1 MKRMTPLLLAL
12 VAACTL
18 AVTLVSAQ
26 TAKPKPGSK
35 ALPVVFA
42 VLNDGKIVEP
52 IGYLEKGKLAPTVDG
67 ASEAPK
73 LAAFNRQY
81 YKPATTYRLIFGGA
95 DAGTITIKSSDPK
108 AECIA
113 NTAQVT
119 FASTR
124 AKLKGNVMG
133 LATNAAASAKASGV
147 RRLPTVAERTEIEV
161 LVRAELAK
169 QKVAESAAKD
179 LKYHNLTSLDVDND
193 GTIEQVGTFWVD
205 TGTTSRAL
213 LFFIAFKN
221 SDGKYT
227 FGHTDFR
234 NIEQKDVMS
243 SDIKDVDTGVYH
255 ERLLDVFDID
265 NDGVAEVF
273 TYIQSF
279 EGAGFNAYKRAAGKW
294 TNVFEGSNYH
304 CGY

>member
-1 MKRMTPLLLAL
+1 MERIRLLLPA
-12 VAACTL
+12 L
-18 AVTLVSAQ
+18 AVMCAFAIQPVAAQ
-26 TAKPKPGSK
+26 TAKPKPRSK
-35 ALPVVFA
+35 ALAVVFA
-42 VLNDGKIVEP
+42 VLNDGKVVEP
-52 IGYLEKGKLAPTVDG
+52 IGYVDKGKLAPTVDG

-73 LAAFNRQY
+73 LAAFHRQY
-81 YKPATTYRLIFGGA
+81 YKPAATYRLIFGGA
-95 DAGTITIKSSDPK
+95 DAGTVTIKSSDPK

-113 NTAQVT
+113 NTAQIT

-133 LATNAAASAKASGV
+133 LATNATTTTKGSGV
-147 RRLPTVAERTEIEV
+147 RRLPTAGERSEIEA

-169 QKVAESAAKD
+169 QKVAESAAKN
-179 LKYHNLTSLDVDND
+179 LKYHNLTALDVDND
-193 GTIEQVGTFWVD
+193 GIAEQVGTFWVD

-227 FGHTDFR
+227 FGHTDFQ
-234 NIEQKDVMS
+234 NVEEKDVMS
-243 SDIKDVDTGVYH
+243 GEIKDMDAGVSH
-255 ERLLDVFDID
+255 ERLLDILDID

-273 TYIQSF
+273 TYAQSF
-279 EGAGFNAYKRAAGKW
+279 EGAWFNVYKRTAGKW
-294 TNVFEGSNYH
+294 ANVFEGYNYH